1 MAQNV
6 CMPQVPQTTSAPRR
20 RIPASDRR
28 ASILAAA
35 ERVFGTGPFH
45 QIALEEV
52 AQEAEISK
60 ALIYEHF
67 SSKRELYQALLSSAA
82 DDLMGRVKDAVV
94 AADSRETR
102 LRSGI
107 EAFVDFVASRPAASR
122 LLFHDVADPDVA
134 RELDR
139 LRDEAAAVIAL
150 LMADD
155 IPANRADDPIPPEV
169 ATSMLAHQLIGALQ
183 SLANWWQDDSK
194 ATAEQVTRV
203 AMEFTWLGLERLAD
217 GERWQ
222 GSA

>member
-1 MAQNV
+1 
-6 CMPQVPQTTSAPRR
+6 MPQASSSSPRR
-20 RIPASDRR
+20 RISATDRR

-35 ERVFGTGPFH
+35 ERAFGTGPFH
-45 QIALEEV
+45 QVSLEEV
-52 AQEAEISK
+52 AQEAQVSK

-67 SSKRELYQALLSSAA
+67 RSKRDLYQALLSSVA
-82 DDLMGRVKDAVV
+82 DELMVRVKEAVI

-102 LRSGI
+102 LRAGI
-107 EAFVDFVASRPAASR
+107 EAFVDFVAGRPAASR
-122 LLFHDVADPDVA
+122 LLFHDVADPDVT

-155 IPANRADDPIPPEV
+155 IPAGRVDDPIPPEV

-183 SLANWWQDDSK
+183 SLANWWQENPGL
-194 ATAEQVTRV
+194 TPEQVTRV
-203 AMEFTWLGLERLAD
+203 AMEFTWLGLERLSD

-222 GSA
+222 GG